1 MNSLI
6 PKNKKRGILL
16 AISSGILWGGSGTTA
31 QYLFSYSQLT
41 PYLLTGI
48 RLLFAGLIMLAFC
61 AAIMKENIFKIW
73 QRAWSVKQLLWFSFL
88 GMVPSQLAYF
98 QAIKY
103 GNAATATVIQFL
115 GPLFIIIILAISQHT
130 WPRRVDLISIVV
142 AFWGVFFLVTR
153 GHFDRL
159 ALSPLGLVWGLLA
172 ALSQAGYTLLPSKL
186 LKNFDTVL
194 VVGWSMLLGSG
205 AFVPCLLQTKVTFT
219 FSSLLAVGYVVIGGT
234 IFSYLFYLQSLRFI
248 DPSIAGMLSAFEPLT
263 AAILSVTL
271 LGLKL
276 NFAEIVGILLVL
288 GTSVLQALPSK
299 RT

>member
-1 MNSLI
+1 MDNVTL
-6 PKNKKRGILL
+6 KNKKKGILL
-16 AISSGILWGGSGTTA
+16 AVSSGILWGGSGTTA
-31 QYLFSYSQLT
+31 QYLFSYSPLT

-48 RLLFAGLIMLAFC
+48 RLLFTGLIMLAFC
-61 AAIMKENIFKIW
+61 AVIMKENIFKIW
-73 QRAWSVKQLLWFSFL
+73 QQAWSIKQLLWFSFL

-115 GPLFIIIILAISQHT
+115 GPLFIIIILAISQRT
-130 WPRRVDLISIVV
+130 WPRRVDLISITV
-142 AFWGVFFLVTR
+142 AFLGVFLLVTR

-159 ALSPLGLVWGLLA
+159 ALSPLGLIWGLLA

-194 VVGWSMLLGSG
+194 VVGWSMLLGS
-205 AFVPCLLQTKVTFT
+205 AVFAPCLLQTKVTFT
-219 FSSLLAVGYVVIGGT
+219 FSSLIAVSYVVIGGT

-248 DPSIAGMLSAFEPLT
+248 APPIAGMLSAFEPLT
-263 AAILSVTL
+263 AAILSVAL

-276 NFAEIVGILLVL
+276 NLAEMIGILLVL
-288 GTSVLQALPSK
+288 GTSVLQTLPNK